1 METQIAELPKKKRT
15 LIGQLASPESLSEA
29 ISDGIIYY
37 PCADEEDYVGYLN
50 DQQFR
55 PILEDAVQA
64 IRAARSIVGLKVAV
78 RDCISYIG
86 LRLAFGTDQFAN
98 DIDEVRIQVAIEVGK
113 ASWPAE
119 SVYWDSVS
127 VARQLEFDLLRLVG
141 AYGEVTQNRG
151 RWARLG
157 PHKWVRSADDILLE
171 LLACLVRRS
180 ATLEDLYPGWD
191 SWGDCIVPP
200 FDIDGL

>member
-15 LIGQLASPESLSEA
+15 LISQLASPESLSGA
-29 ISDGIIYY
+29 LRDGIIDY

-98 DIDEVRIQVAIEVGK
+98 DTDEVLIQVAIEVGK
-113 ASWPAE
+113 ASRPAE

-127 VARQLEFDLLRLVG
+127 VARQIDFDLSRLMG
-141 AYGEVTQNRG
+141 AYAEVTRTRG

-191 SWGDCIVPP
+191 NGGDCIVPA